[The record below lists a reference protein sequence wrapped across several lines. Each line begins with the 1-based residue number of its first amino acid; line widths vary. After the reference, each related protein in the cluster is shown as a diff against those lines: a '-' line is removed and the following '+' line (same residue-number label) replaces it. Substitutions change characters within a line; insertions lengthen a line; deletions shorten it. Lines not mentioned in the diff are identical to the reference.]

1 MKPLVKFQIHAKWDE
16 DARVWVAFSDD
27 IVGLSTEADTVE
39 ELEARLLEVVPEL
52 IELNGI
58 KGHKPN
64 NNYSNIPFQLH
75 ASKELR
81 LCG

>member
-1 MKPLVKFQIHAKWDE
+1 MKRLVKFQIHANWDE

-27 IVGLSTEADTVE
+27 IVGLSTEAATVE
-39 ELEARLLEVVPEL
+39 ELEARLLEVVPDL

-58 KGHKPN
+58 KGYKSN
-64 NNYSNIPFQLH
+64 NNHSNIPFQLH
-75 ASKELR
+75 TSKEIR